1 MHRTIEHSYRG
12 LITFANFVDLMCTLV
27 LPNTK
32 EPYQYNKFIKKAFKV
47 RGCCPTQA
55 GWSADVALGPV
66 RRAELM
72 RRWHACL
79 VAVPCRPSMS
89 TAVTGTTAHSQWRT
103 CGWS

>member
-47 RGCCPTQA
+47 RACVNLDVHGGA
-55 GWSADVALGPV
+55 RVWHRSA
-66 RRAELM
+66 R
-72 RRWHACL
+72 C
-79 VAVPCRPSMS
+79 
-89 TAVTGTTAHSQWRT
+89 
-103 CGWS
+103 